1 MVFYEIPSLHQPT
14 PRRMMVRGDAL
25 PHLTS
30 PHHAQGS
37 LAMNLP
43 THAAVFDEMA
53 VHAARS
59 REATATGAQAFAR
72 LLALAEQ
79 HDSGQSIRV
88 TKFIAATYNGR
99 AFPFDVFEMRAVDIA
114 ISDDMLVCLDA
125 LRWAKADLHTLVP
138 EGDVRVR
145 RLIRHAGLRWPSQG

>member
-1 MVFYEIPSLHQPT
+1 
-14 PRRMMVRGDAL
+14 
-25 PHLTS
+25 
-30 PHHAQGS
+30 
-37 LAMNLP
+37 
-43 THAAVFDEMA
+43 
-53 VHAARS
+53 
-59 REATATGAQAFAR
+59 
-72 LLALAEQ
+72 LAEQ

-88 TKFIAATYNGR
+88 TKFIAATDNGR